1 MITSKKIMIFDK
13 FEQYMCGLK
22 RVKVKLT
29 KNVDKLST
37 INSIRWL
44 WNWNYISDNILR
56 QLSLCYW

>member
-1 MITSKKIMIFDK
+1 MIFDK

-37 INSIRWL
+37 INSIR
-44 WNWNYISDNILR
+44 
-56 QLSLCYW
+56 